1 MSVFKRGKSGSGLT
15 RMDAAD
21 SEHAISSTVIDG
33 TPAPGVVEMQ
43 VPDPSPIAMDETAR
57 PEDVHADAASEVLR
71 EIEGDAKTGR
81 RARVKLAKEP
91 KAPRDPKAPRLSLKE
106 RMAART
112 AGRGEKAAAK
122 AGPSNAAE
130 DKRLSVR
137 VMIDFLQGVGRDEA
151 VEWAKRWAM
160 THMDVPSDCYYAV
173 QKYGPKNGGGFAV
186 EVQEGVGRSYL
197 PSVLSLAVD
206 NPGRIVVVPMSRRK
220 QTIVYM
226 PRIEEFDTQVLPE
239 GQNPPTVDSP
249 PLEAVRG
256 SAMTPIMKMH
266 RNWLIAGIATAGL
279 GMSFLLGSVGIYAF
293 DPSVRIPPDYTATE
307 AKDLPILQWN
317 RLQSDA
323 TDSYVVRM
331 EFTDG
336 QWRVI
341 RQAVGSTAE
350 VVPTTG
356 APDAPVVPGVPG
368 TVPGTGPSASA
379 IPAPTGAP
387 APAAAPIPG
396 APSQIPPPAGVVGSN

>member
-1 MSVFKRGKSGSGLT
+1 MRVFKRDKSGAGLGRT
-15 RMDAAD
+15 DAFD
-21 SEHAISSTVIDG
+21 SDRSISATVIDG
-33 TPAPGVVEMQ
+33 NADRGVVDME
-43 VPDPSPIAMDETAR
+43 VPDPSPISSDETAR

-81 RARVKLAKEP
+81 RARAKVAKEP
-91 KAPRDPKAPRLSLKE
+91 KAPRDPKAPRLSMKE
-106 RMAART
+106 RMAARS

-122 AGPSNAAE
+122 NGPTNPSE

-160 THMDVPSDCYYAV
+160 THMDVPSDCFYAV

-197 PSVLSLAVD
+197 PSVLSQAVE

-220 QTIVYM
+220 MTIVYM
-226 PRIEEFDTQVLPE
+226 PRIEEFDSQVLPE
-239 GQNPPTVDSP
+239 GQNPPMVDAA

-256 SAMTPIMKMH
+256 PAMTPIMKMH
-266 RNWLIAGIATAGL
+266 RNWLISGIATAGM
-279 GMSFLLGSVGIYAF
+279 GMTFLLGSVALYAL
-293 DPSVRIPPDYTATE
+293 DPSVRIPPDYTSTE
-307 AKDLPILQWN
+307 TKDLPVLQWN

-331 EFTDG
+331 EYTDG

-350 VVPTTG
+350 VVPSTA

-368 TVPGTGPSASA
+368 TVPGTGPSAPTGV
-379 IPAPTGAP
+379 PAPTV
-387 APAAAPIPG
+387 APIPG